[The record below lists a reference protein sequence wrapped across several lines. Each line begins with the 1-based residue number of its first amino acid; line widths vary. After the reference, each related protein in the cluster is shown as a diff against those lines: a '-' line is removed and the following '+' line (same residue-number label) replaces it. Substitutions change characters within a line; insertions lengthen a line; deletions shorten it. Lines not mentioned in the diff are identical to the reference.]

1 MLATIGSYATKSA
14 IVDVQLMAIAGII
27 GFVFAICKFNSA
39 ALILG
44 LVLGTLCE
52 SNLRRAVTIA
62 NGDTLMAEFIYLLKR
77 PITGII
83 MLVCVI
89 MLLLP
94 VIKPLFSKKKNKT
107 AA

>member
-1 MLATIGSYATKSA
+1 
-14 IVDVQLMAIAGII
+14 MAIAGII

-62 NGDTLMAEFIYLLKR
+62 NGDTLMGEFIYLLKR

-83 MLVCVI
+83 MPVCVI